1 MRKLIETNQKYLVVC
16 DNPKCDYTVPYTE
29 ESAKLISQYI
39 DKPCPECG
47 DNLLTREDYHKYNK
61 IMSIINFLNRW
72 FSWLTVL
79 TLKYQALW
87 LNPEQHQLAK
97 RRLCQSY

>member
-72 FSWLTVL
+72 FSWLTVFYSN
-79 TLKYQALW
+79 KKHDNYHNISIKIQD
-87 LNPEQHQLAK
+87 NNK
-97 RRLCQSY
+97 